1 MKIYNDLDLQGNK
14 LIGVANLPNDLLDVK
29 LLHADLAANPPLVP
43 TYAETSQGSG
53 VYEWTDI
60 PEYGAVTPV
69 GTENPSEE
77 GWYTRS
83 GSGTEL
89 DPYVYTLTTDTTVVS
104 GTTYYRAQ
112 QVERFA
118 ALCFAYRASDGS
130 IVVTA
135 VSIADFLQEAEF
147 KNGLEVTNSGE
158 VNVKIDPTSES
169 YLTVGA
175 NGVKLSGISSALSS
189 LDIDH
194 ITVPRDIYTYYNI
207 GKIQNASGTTPQK
220 VASSGNTLKQ
230 LFDNLFNMDELQPS
244 ITNAPSISI
253 AISQPSTANKLIGTH
268 LSSVS
273 YTITTYNGKYTYQ
286 ADGSTGVTWT
296 NSYDLTGSDI
306 ANTTVNSKTGTLS
319 LTSDYVVGKTSS
331 AFTFGVEGSHSAG
344 TVAKTNLGN
353 DSNPEVKIAAGTK
366 TGSGSFSVSA
376 IYPAYY
382 GFCSS
387 NDADDAQSMLS
398 SLTQISKATSGVSGT
413 TYDLSTVTNEAGNG
427 KYFWMVTKGD
437 STAESLT
444 VSVVNA
450 AVSKTLTVPS
460 DSTISMGTY
469 KVYISKSPYD
479 LGTQNIVMHITGL

>member
-1 MKIYNDLDLQGNK
+1 MKIYNDLDLQGNR
-14 LIGVANLPNDLLDVK
+14 LLGVANMPNDLLDVK
-29 LLHADLAANPPLVP
+29 LLHADLTANPPLVP

-60 PEYGAVTPV
+60 ASQYQTPQ
-69 GTENPSEE
+69 
-77 GWYTRS
+77 Y
-83 GSGTEL
+83 
-89 DPYVYTLTTDTTVVS
+89 
-104 GTTYYRAQ
+104 
-112 QVERFA
+112 A
-118 ALCFAYRASDGS
+118 ALCFAYKTTDGS

-135 VSIADFLQEAEF
+135 IGVADFLQEAEF
-147 KNGLEVTNSGE
+147 KDGLEVTSSGE

-169 YLTVGA
+169 YLTVSED
-175 NGVKLSGISSALSS
+175 GVKLSGISSALSS

-194 ITVPRDIYTYYNI
+194 VTIPRDIYTYYNI
-207 GKIQNASGTTPQK
+207 GKITGASGTTPKK

-244 ITNAPSISI
+244 IVNNPSISI
-253 AISQPSTANKLIGTH
+253 AIAQPSTANKLIGTH

-286 ADGSTGVTWT
+286 SDGATGVTWT
-296 NSYDLTGSDI
+296 NSYDLTGSNI
-306 ANTTVNSKTGTLS
+306 ANTTVNSKTGSLT

-331 AFTFGVEGSHSAG
+331 AFTFGVEGSHSDG
-344 TVAKTNLGN
+344 TTAKTNLGN
-353 DSNPEVKIAAGTK
+353 DSNPVVKIAAGTK
-366 TGSGSFSVSA
+366 TGSCNFSVSA

-387 NDADDAQSMLS
+387 SNANDVQSMLS
-398 SLTQISKATSGVSGT
+398 SLTQISQATSGVSGGA
-413 TYDLSTVTNEAGNG
+413 YNLNTVTNATGNG
-427 KYFWMVTKGD
+427 MYFWMVTKGV

-444 VSVVNA
+444 VSVVNV
-450 AVSKTLTVPS
+450 AVEKTLTVPS

-479 LGTQNIVMHITGL
+479 LGEQNIVMHITGL